1 MARILQQDMFGWKS
15 VGYMPELER
24 FRMVRDTLDDE
35 AVVGALEV
43 LRGRGRNDYP
53 VRPMWNAVILFPL
66 TGHTTWSAYCR
77 ELGRNRDLMEVC
89 GFPVGCKAPK
99 ECVFNRFLTRVKEVQ
114 ALVGDIIHGAIDVLG
129 ELLPDF
135 CEHLGIDSQAFNS
148 SAQKRSDKKRQD
160 GQPDERGEHD
170 AENSKKVCAADG
182 ETVEYTWFGFK
193 NHLLCDTKYQL
204 PLFPLVA
211 GGTSSDT
218 KHLRPL
224 LESYA
229 QRHPVLLGRLK
240 ELSADMAYDSRENIL
255 LVRSLTAGSAGL
267 LCPTRKTW
275 KSPDFKYIDDTGK
288 ERMLKLLSTPGNED
302 ICYDEDGQLYCCAE
316 KDGNVWL
323 HSPMVFKGYEKD
335 RQAVKYTCPAAHYG
349 TDCPGK
355 KECEKG
361 YGRCVRVKLAFDPRV
376 FVPTPRHT
384 IKFERGYSRRTAV
397 ERING
402 LFNEL
407 FGIKRMKVRGL
418 SNARLR
424 VSLMVMTVL
433 TMAVARI
440 HDGQK
445 EKMTSIV
452 AAA

>member
-1 MARILQQDMFGWKS
+1 MARIVQQDLFGWKS
-15 VGYMPELER
+15 IKLMPALER
-24 FRMVRDTLDDE
+24 FTMVRDTLDDE
-35 AVVGALEV
+35 AMVCELERQ
-43 LRGRGRNDYP
+43 RGQGRDDYP
-53 VRPMWNAVILFPL
+53 VRAMWNAVVFFPL
-66 TGHTTWSAYCR
+66 TGHTTWKSYVR
-77 ELGRNRDLMEVC
+77 ELERNRDLLAVC
-89 GFPVGCKAPK
+89 GFPVGRKAPA
-99 ECVFNRFLTRVKEVQ
+99 EWVMSRFLKKVKGLQ
-114 ALVGDIIHGAIDVLG
+114 ALVDDIIHRAIDVLG

-170 AENSKKVCAADG
+170 AENSKKICAVDG

-193 NHLLCDTKYQL
+193 NHLLCDTRYQL
-204 PLFPLVA
+204 PLLPLVA

-224 LESYA
+224 LETYA

-275 KSPDFKYIDDTGK
+275 KSPDFKFVEENGK
-288 ERMLKLLSTPGNED
+288 ERMLKLLATPGNED
-302 ICYDEDGQLYCCAE
+302 ISYDEDGQLYCCAE
-316 KDGNVWL
+316 KDGDVWV
-323 HSPMVFKGYEKD
+323 HSPMVFKGYERD
-335 RQAVKYTCPAAHYG
+335 REAVKYTCPAAHYG

-355 KECEKG
+355 QECEKG
-361 YGRCVRVKLAFDPRV
+361 YGRCVRVKLAVDPRV

-384 IKFERGYSRRTAV
+384 IKFERGYRRRTAV

-407 FGIKRMKVRGL
+407 FGIKRMKVGGL
-418 SNARLR
+418 PSARLR
-424 VSLMVMTVL
+424 VSMMVMTVL
-433 TMAVARI
+433 TMAVARV
-440 HDGQK
+440 HNDQK